1 MARKLHRPG
10 RWYSQTGSQ
19 ALPLTDPIGQEWMIL
34 ISATVRPFKLEPL
47 RRAIVDLGVQ
57 GITVTE
63 VHGDGGDLESADS
76 SARAGARTARG
87 QPLARIDIAVDD
99 AIGEP
104 VIEAICNLA
113 RTGRAGDGE
122 LWVFGLRDV
131 VRIRTGERGT
141 DAI

>member
-1 MARKLHRPG
+1 
-10 RWYSQTGSQ
+10 
-19 ALPLTDPIGQEWMIL
+19 MIV
-34 ISATVRPFKLEPL
+34 ISAIVRPFKLESL

-63 VHGDGGDLESADS
+63 VHGDGGDLASAGPH
-76 SARAGARTARG
+76 RAGDHAARY
-87 QPLARIDIAVDD
+87 QPLAKVEIAVDD
-99 AIGEP
+99 SIGEP

-122 LWVFGLRDV
+122 LWVLALQDAQ
-131 VRIRTGERGT
+131 RIRTGERGK

>member
-1 MARKLHRPG
+1 MARKLHYVE
-10 RWYSQTGSQ
+10 RWYSQTRSE
-19 ALPLTDPIGQEWMIL
+19 ALRITDGNGKEWMIL

-47 RRAIVDLGVQ
+47 RRAIVELGVQ

-63 VHGDGGDLESADS
+63 VHGNGGDPEP
-76 SARAGARTARG
+76 AGPQRVGAHGPRF
-87 QPLARIDIAVDD
+87 QPLAKIEIAVDD
-99 AIGEP
+99 TIGEP

-131 VRIRTGERGT
+131 LRIRTGECGG
-141 DAI
+141 DAL